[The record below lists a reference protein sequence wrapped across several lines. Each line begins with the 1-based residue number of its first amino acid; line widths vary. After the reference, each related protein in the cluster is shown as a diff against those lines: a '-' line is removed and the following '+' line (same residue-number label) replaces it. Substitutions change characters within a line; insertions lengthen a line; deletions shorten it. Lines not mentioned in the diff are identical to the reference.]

1 MPDKITENPALT
13 AKDVTMVEKFKN
25 EKVASIL
32 RNPELSRSDRIKKLM
47 KLRDDAR
54 AEQRLASEGG
64 MIDDDGLNSDLR
76 DIEIALER
84 MAKDPAYE
92 EGKGPATL

>member
-1 MPDKITENPALT
+1 MNML
-13 AKDVTMVEKFKN
+13 EKFRN
-25 EKVASIL
+25 DKVASIL

-64 MIDDDGLNSDLR
+64 PIGDDGLNSDLR
-76 DIEIALER
+76 DIEIALYR
-84 MAKDPAYE
+84 LGQDPALE
-92 EGKGPATL
+92 EGKGAATL

>member
-1 MPDKITENPALT
+1 MF
-13 AKDVTMVEKFKN
+13 EKFRN
-25 EKVASIL
+25 DKVASVL
-32 RNPELSRSDRIKKLM
+32 RNPELSRQDRIRKLM

-64 MIDDDGLNSDLR
+64 MIEDDGLNSDLR
-76 DIEIALER
+76 DIEMALER
-84 MAKDPAYE
+84 LGEDPAYE

>member
-1 MPDKITENPALT
+1 ML
-13 AKDVTMVEKFKN
+13 EKFRN
-25 EKVASIL
+25 DKVASIL
-32 RNPELSRSDRIKKLM
+32 RNPELSRGDRIRKLM

-64 MIDDDGLNSDLR
+64 TIYDDGLNSDLR
-76 DIEIALER
+76 DIEMALDRLGE
-84 MAKDPAYE
+84 APAQE

>member
-1 MPDKITENPALT
+1 MLENLRN
-13 AKDVTMVEKFKN
+13 D
-25 EKVASIL
+25 KVASIL
-32 RNPELSRSDRIKKLM
+32 RNPELSRADRIAKLM

-64 MIDDDGLNSDLR
+64 AIDDDGLNSDLR
-76 DIEIALER
+76 DIEIALDRLGET
-84 MAKDPAYE
+84 PSEE